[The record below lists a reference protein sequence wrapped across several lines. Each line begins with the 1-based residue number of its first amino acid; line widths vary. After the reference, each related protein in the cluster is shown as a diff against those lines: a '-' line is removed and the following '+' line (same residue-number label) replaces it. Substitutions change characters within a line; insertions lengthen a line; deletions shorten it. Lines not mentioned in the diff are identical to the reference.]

1 MVLTGVLIAGVA
13 LVVAWGVTRAL
24 VPLLRQRGVLD
35 VPNERSSHEQPT
47 PRGGGLG
54 ILAGVAVSAGVA
66 GVMGLPL
73 PGGSFWGG
81 AAIIAAVGLVDDRT
95 GGLSALVRFGLQGV
109 AAAVVLVGAGG
120 GIAHLPF
127 PPPLDP
133 PVDWLG
139 VPLALL
145 WLVAVTNFYNF
156 LDGIDGFAGLQGMI
170 AGVALA
176 VLSTSS
182 PIFAV
187 GLGIAGGCLG
197 FLLYN
202 WHPARIF
209 MGDVGSATLGFM
221 FAALP
226 FQMPGPLRE
235 EALFVVAM
243 VLWFFLADGAYT
255 LLRRALRGERV
266 WEPHR
271 SHLYQRLLKTGLR
284 HDQVAL
290 RVNVAAS
297 ALAACAVAVWHYG
310 RAAGQWGALALAL
323 VAAFVYLGVVR
334 WRESALDMQAS
345 QEEAQR

>member
-1 MVLTGVLIAGVA
+1 MLKGLLLVGVA
-13 LVVAWGVTRAL
+13 LVVAWGVTGAL
-24 VPLLRQRGVLD
+24 VPLLRRRGVLD

-54 ILAGVAVSAGVA
+54 ILAGIVVSAAVA

-73 PGGSFWGG
+73 PGWSFWAG
-81 AAIIAAVGLVDDRT
+81 AAMIAAVGLVDDRMD
-95 GGLSALVRFGLQGV
+95 GLSALVRFGLQGL
-109 AAAVVLVGAGG
+109 AAAVVLFGAGG

-133 PVDWLG
+133 AVGWLG

-156 LDGIDGFAGLQGMI
+156 LDGIDGFAGLQGVI
-170 AGVALA
+170 AGAALA
-176 VLSTSS
+176 LLATGA
-182 PIFAV
+182 PLFAV

-209 MGDVGSATLGFM
+209 MGDVGSGTLGFM

-226 FQMPGPLRE
+226 FQMSIPLRE
-235 EALFVVAM
+235 ETLFVVAM

-255 LLRRALRGERV
+255 LLRRAAQGERV

-284 HDQVAL
+284 HDQVTL
-290 RVNVAAS
+290 RVNLAALM
-297 ALAACAVAVWHYG
+297 LAACAVAGWHARG
-310 RAAGQWGALALAL
+310 TTGQWITLGAAL
-323 VAAFVYLGVVR
+323 VGAFAYLGVVR
-334 WRESALDMQAS
+334 WRENQSAS
-345 QEEAQR
+345 PKSPERIG